1 MPIGNSH
8 DAVRGILC
16 VLGAWV
22 AFGSFGVFISTFPTA
37 ACRGVVA
44 MPTQCRAS
52 ETPSVVAA
60 KVDPLVFQTYKTTA
74 VFLTSWLVL
83 TYTDFDWTWWGVVD
97 SLVWVPAGAGAVIAV
112 RCAGLGIAQGV
123 WSGLSGGRGRGS
135 ACFSAPHALCMH
147 MCACLCVPTA
157 CRCHAAVS
165 GSMFCVCVRVD
176 NSPHVCVAVPVS
188 FIWGAAVFGEDV
200 KSWPLAIAAIAI
212 IVIGTSGMTWAT
224 APRPTST
231 SAGAPASLE
240 AGSNAPAVDGTLG
253 CVPVQ
258 LAVCAPPH
266 LTLRT
271 MVDKEESLLLHAAG
285 QSGSSSADARGT
297 GMLIGLSSRGK
308 RVVGLCAAVMVA
320 LLSGTMYVPL
330 HYAGDVRG

>member
-37 ACRGVVA
+37 ACCGVVA
-44 MPTQCRAS
+44 MPTQCLAS

-135 ACFSAPHALCMH
+135 AVLVSQHRMR
-147 MCACLCVPTA
+147 CACICAHVCVCLRHVVVMPLCLAPCSVCARVWTTHHTCA
-157 CRCHAAVS
+157 WQCRCHSS
-165 GSMFCVCVRVD
+165 GGRLCLVR
-176 NSPHVCVAVPVS
+176 
-188 FIWGAAVFGEDV
+188 
-200 KSWPLAIAAIAI
+200 
-212 IVIGTSGMTWAT
+212 T
-224 APRPTST
+224 
-231 SAGAPASLE
+231 
-240 AGSNAPAVDGTLG
+240 
-253 CVPVQ
+253 
-258 LAVCAPPH
+258 
-266 LTLRT
+266 
-271 MVDKEESLLLHAAG
+271 
-285 QSGSSSADARGT
+285 
-297 GMLIGLSSRGK
+297 
-308 RVVGLCAAVMVA
+308 
-320 LLSGTMYVPL
+320 
-330 HYAGDVRG
+330 

>member
-123 WSGLSGGRGRGS
+123 WSGLSGGRRRGS

-147 MCACLCVPTA
+147 MCACFVCAYGMSLSCRCVWLHVLCVRA
-157 CRCHAAVS
+157 CGQLTTR
-165 GSMFCVCVRVD
+165 VR
-176 NSPHVCVAVPVS
+176 
-188 FIWGAAVFGEDV
+188 G
-200 KSWPLAIAAIAI
+200 
-212 IVIGTSGMTWAT
+212 
-224 APRPTST
+224 
-231 SAGAPASLE
+231 SAGVIHL
-240 AGSNAPAVDGTLG
+240 GGG
-253 CVPVQ
+253 CVW
-258 LAVCAPPH
+258 
-266 LTLRT
+266 
-271 MVDKEESLLLHAAG
+271 
-285 QSGSSSADARGT
+285 
-297 GMLIGLSSRGK
+297 
-308 RVVGLCAAVMVA
+308 
-320 LLSGTMYVPL
+320 
-330 HYAGDVRG
+330 